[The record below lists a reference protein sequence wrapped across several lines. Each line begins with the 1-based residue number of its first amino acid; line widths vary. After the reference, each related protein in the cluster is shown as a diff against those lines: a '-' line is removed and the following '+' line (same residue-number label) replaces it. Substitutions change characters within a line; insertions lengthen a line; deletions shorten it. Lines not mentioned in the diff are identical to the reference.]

1 MGRTKCCQTR
11 RDWER
16 VLSGAAKGF
25 IWSIDC
31 HGNSECDFEAS
42 LAPGQVERFGKK
54 AEPPPGV
61 SRVGKQLRWHS
72 PLEGCEEPQFPYCKA
87 YSEVPAS
94 SDERDSQCHCSRWP
108 GLRGMLGTCGKLFS

>member
-31 HGNSECDFEAS
+31 HGNSECDFEGS

-54 AEPPPGV
+54 AEPPPGSEQGGKAAALARPLGGMRGAPV
-61 SRVGKQLRWHS
+61 SL
-72 PLEGCEEPQFPYCKA
+72 L
-87 YSEVPAS
+87 
-94 SDERDSQCHCSRWP
+94 
-108 GLRGMLGTCGKLFS
+108 